1 MVKPNINLL
10 AVIVAVPVIGMTII
24 SPALTVIKDD
34 LNISFSDTQL
44 ILTLYFT
51 FLALGQILSGPF
63 SDKYGRKPI
72 LLLGASIYSI
82 SAFLASLSSNIEILL
97 ILRCFQGLGAAACLS
112 VGRTILSD
120 CFEIKEAAKQ
130 MSKMTAIMAVI
141 PISCFIFGGFLA
153 DFLGWRTN
161 LVALGV
167 ISLLLIICMLL
178 MLQETLETKAK
189 SISFYN
195 MFLVYK
201 GLIKN
206 NSFNFFTVTTA
217 MQTSMFFAMNGF
229 MPYEFAR
236 KGVSI
241 SEFGI
246 WFSLTSVGYIF
257 GNIINSRL
265 SPLLGLEKMCLI
277 GTVCSFTTVFI
288 FFINNNFLENGPMAL
303 SLICVLFGCSNGFAV
318 ANSMTGAINS
328 SKSNKGAASG
338 LMGAFQVGSGGLAGF
353 LIIFFGGAEN
363 FNICLTA
370 LFIMSGISII
380 SSYLILKKGMRYKF
394 KNV

>member
-1 MVKPNINLL
+1 MTKPNINLL

-24 SPALTVIKDD
+24 SPALTLIKND
-34 LNISFSDTQL
+34 LDISFSDTQL
-44 ILTLYFT
+44 VLTLYFI

-72 LLLGASIYSI
+72 LILGATIYSI
-82 SAFLASLSSNIEILL
+82 SAFAASYSSNIEILL
-97 ILRCFQGLGAAACLS
+97 ILRCIQGFGAAACLS

-120 CFEIKEAAKQ
+120 CFEISEAAKQ
-130 MSKMTAIMAVI
+130 MSKMTAIMAII

-153 DFLGWRTN
+153 EFLGWRIN
-161 LVALGV
+161 LIALGV
-167 ISLLLIICMLL
+167 ISLILIILISLL
-178 MLQETLETKAK
+178 LQETLLNKAK
-189 SISFYN
+189 SVSFKN
-195 MFLVYK
+195 IFLVYK

-206 NSFNFFTVTTA
+206 NSFNFFTITTA

-229 MPYEFAR
+229 MPYEFER

-257 GNIINSRL
+257 GNIINSKL
-265 SPLLGLEKMCLI
+265 TPMVGLEKMCFV
-277 GTVCSFTTVFI
+277 GTVCSFCTVFI
-288 FFINNNFLENGPMAL
+288 FFLNNNLGENGPLAL

-328 SKSNKGAASG
+328 SKLNKGAASG

-353 LIIFFGGAEN
+353 LIIYFGGAEN
-363 FNICLTA
+363 FNICLFA

-380 SSYLILKKGMRYKF
+380 SSYLVLYRKKMII
-394 KNV
+394 

>member
-24 SPALTVIKDD
+24 SPALTVIKND

-97 ILRCFQGLGAAACLS
+97 ILRCFQGFGAAACLS

-141 PISCFIFGGFLA
+141 PITCFIFGGFLA
-153 DFLGWRTN
+153 DFFGWRTN
-161 LVALGV
+161 LIALGV

-178 MLQETLETKAK
+178 MLQETLDIKAK

-201 GLIKN
+201 GLVKN

-303 SLICVLFGCSNGFAV
+303 SFICVLFGCSNGFAV

-380 SSYLILKKGMRYKF
+380 SSYLIFKKR
-394 KNV
+394 NEV

>member
-1 MVKPNINLL
+1 MTKPNINLL

-24 SPALTVIKDD
+24 SPALTLIKND
-34 LNISFSDTQL
+34 LDISFSDTQL
-44 ILTLYFT
+44 VLTLYFI

-72 LLLGASIYSI
+72 LILGATIYSI
-82 SAFLASLSSNIEILL
+82 SAFAASYSSNIEILL
-97 ILRCFQGLGAAACLS
+97 ILRCIQGFGAAACLS

-120 CFEIKEAAKQ
+120 CFEISEAAKQ
-130 MSKMTAIMAVI
+130 MSKMTAIMAII

-153 DFLGWRTN
+153 EFLGWRIN
-161 LVALGV
+161 LIALGV
-167 ISLLLIICMLL
+167 ISLILIILISLL
-178 MLQETLETKAK
+178 LQETLLNKAK
-189 SISFYN
+189 SVSFKN
-195 MFLVYK
+195 IFLVYK
-201 GLIKN
+201 RLIKN
-206 NSFNFFTVTTA
+206 NSFNFFTITTA

-229 MPYEFAR
+229 MPYEFER

-257 GNIINSRL
+257 GNIINSKL
-265 SPLLGLEKMCLI
+265 TPMVGLEKMCFV
-277 GTVCSFTTVFI
+277 GTVCSFCTVFI
-288 FFINNNFLENGPMAL
+288 FFLNNNLGENGPLTL

-328 SKSNKGAASG
+328 SKLNKGAASG

-353 LIIFFGGAEN
+353 LIIYFGGAEN
-363 FNICLTA
+363 FNICLFA

-380 SSYLILKKGMRYKF
+380 SSYLVLYRKKMII
-394 KNV
+394 

>member
-1 MVKPNINLL
+1 MIKPNINLL

-24 SPALTVIKDD
+24 SPALTLIKDD

-44 ILTLYFT
+44 VLTLYFI

-72 LLLGASIYSI
+72 LILGATIYSI
-82 SAFLASLSSNIEILL
+82 SAFAASYSSNIEILL
-97 ILRCFQGLGAAACLS
+97 ILRCIQGFGAAACLS

-120 CFEIKEAAKQ
+120 CFEISEAAKQ
-130 MSKMTAIMAVI
+130 MSKMTAIMAII

-153 DFLGWRTN
+153 EFLGWRTN
-161 LVALGV
+161 LIALGI
-167 ISLLLIICMLL
+167 ISLTLIIL
-178 MLQETLETKAK
+178 MSLILQETLINKAK
-189 SISFYN
+189 SVSFKN
-195 MFLVYK
+195 VFLVYM
-201 GLIKN
+201 GLVKN
-206 NSFNFFTVTTA
+206 FSFNFFTITTA

-229 MPYEFAR
+229 MPYEFER

-246 WFSLTSVGYIF
+246 WFSLTSVGYIL
-257 GNIINSRL
+257 GNIINSKL
-265 SPLLGLEKMCLI
+265 TPKVGLEKMCFV
-277 GTVCSFTTVFI
+277 GTVCSFCTVFI
-288 FFINNNFLENGPMAL
+288 FFLNNNLGENGSLTL

-328 SKSNKGAASG
+328 SKLNKGAASG

-363 FNICLTA
+363 FNICLFA

-380 SSYLILKKGMRYKF
+380 SSYLVLNKK
-394 KNV
+394 NIIA

>member
-1 MVKPNINLL
+1 MKKPNINLL

-24 SPALTVIKDD
+24 SPALTLIKND

-44 ILTLYFT
+44 VLTLYFI

-72 LLLGASIYSI
+72 LILGATIYSI
-82 SAFLASLSSNIEILL
+82 SAFAASYSSNIEILL
-97 ILRCFQGLGAAACLS
+97 ILRCIQGFGAAACLS

-120 CFEIKEAAKQ
+120 CFEISEAAKQ
-130 MSKMTAIMAVI
+130 MSKMTAIMAII

-153 DFLGWRTN
+153 EFLGWRIN
-161 LVALGV
+161 LIALGV
-167 ISLLLIICMLL
+167 ISLILIILISLL
-178 MLQETLETKAK
+178 LQETLLNKAK
-189 SISFYN
+189 SVSFKN
-195 MFLVYK
+195 IFIVYK

-206 NSFNFFTVTTA
+206 NSFNFFTITTA

-229 MPYEFAR
+229 MPYEFER

-257 GNIINSRL
+257 GNIINSKL
-265 SPLLGLEKMCLI
+265 TPMVGLEKMCFV
-277 GTVCSFTTVFI
+277 GTICSFCTVFI
-288 FFINNNFLENGPMAL
+288 FFLNNNLGENGPLTL

-328 SKSNKGAASG
+328 SKLNKGAASG

-353 LIIFFGGAEN
+353 LIIYFGGAEN
-363 FNICLTA
+363 FNICLFA

-380 SSYLILKKGMRYKF
+380 SSYLVLYRNKMII
-394 KNV
+394 

>member
-24 SPALTVIKDD
+24 SPALTVIKND

-97 ILRCFQGLGAAACLS
+97 ILRCFQGFGAAACLS

-141 PISCFIFGGFLA
+141 PITCFIFGGFLA
-153 DFLGWRTN
+153 DFFGWRTN
-161 LVALGV
+161 LIALGV

-178 MLQETLETKAK
+178 MLQETLDIKAK

-201 GLIKN
+201 GLVKN

-288 FFINNNFLENGPMAL
+288 FFINNNFLDNGPLAL

-363 FNICLTA
+363 FNICLIA

-380 SSYLILKKGMRYKF
+380 SSYLIFKKR
-394 KNV
+394 NEV

>member
-1 MVKPNINLL
+1 MIKPNINLL

-24 SPALTVIKDD
+24 SPALTLIKDD

-44 ILTLYFT
+44 VLTLYFI

-72 LLLGASIYSI
+72 LILGATIYSI
-82 SAFLASLSSNIEILL
+82 SAFAASYSSNIEILL
-97 ILRCFQGLGAAACLS
+97 ILRCIQGFGAAACLS

-120 CFEIKEAAKQ
+120 CFEISEAAKQ

-153 DFLGWRTN
+153 EYLGWRTN
-161 LVALGV
+161 LIALGI
-167 ISLLLIICMLL
+167 ISLTLIIL
-178 MLQETLETKAK
+178 MSLILQETLINKAK
-189 SISFYN
+189 SVSFKN
-195 MFLVYK
+195 VFLVYN
-201 GLIKN
+201 GLVKN
-206 NSFNFFTVTTA
+206 FSFNFFTITTA

-229 MPYEFAR
+229 MPYEFER

-246 WFSLTSVGYIF
+246 WFSLTSVGYIL
-257 GNIINSRL
+257 GNIINSKL
-265 SPLLGLEKMCLI
+265 TPKVGLEKMCFV
-277 GTVCSFTTVFI
+277 GTVCSFCTVFI
-288 FFINNNFLENGPMAL
+288 FFLNNNLGENGSLTL

-328 SKSNKGAASG
+328 SKLNKGAASG

-363 FNICLTA
+363 FNICLFA
-370 LFIMSGISII
+370 LFIMSGISMI
-380 SSYLILKKGMRYKF
+380 SSYLVLNK
-394 KNV
+394 KNVIT

>member
-1 MVKPNINLL
+1 MTKPNINLL

-24 SPALTVIKDD
+24 SPALTLIKND
-34 LNISFSDTQL
+34 LDISFSDTQL
-44 ILTLYFT
+44 VLTLYFI

-72 LLLGASIYSI
+72 LILGATIYSI
-82 SAFLASLSSNIEILL
+82 SAFAASYSSNIEILL
-97 ILRCFQGLGAAACLS
+97 ILRCIQGFGAAACLS

-120 CFEIKEAAKQ
+120 CFEISEAAKQ
-130 MSKMTAIMAVI
+130 MSKMTAIMAII

-153 DFLGWRTN
+153 EFLGWRIN
-161 LVALGV
+161 LIALGV
-167 ISLLLIICMLL
+167 ISLILIILISLL
-178 MLQETLETKAK
+178 LQETLLNKAK
-189 SISFYN
+189 SVSFKN
-195 MFLVYK
+195 IFLVYK

-206 NSFNFFTVTTA
+206 NSFNFFTITTA

-229 MPYEFAR
+229 MPYEFER

-257 GNIINSRL
+257 GNIINSKL
-265 SPLLGLEKMCLI
+265 TPIVGLEKMCFV
-277 GTVCSFTTVFI
+277 GTVCSFCTVFI
-288 FFINNNFLENGPMAL
+288 FFLNNNIGENGPLTL

-328 SKSNKGAASG
+328 SKLNKGAASG

-353 LIIFFGGAEN
+353 LIIYFGGAIN
-363 FNICLTA
+363 FNICLFA

-380 SSYLILKKGMRYKF
+380 SSYLVLYRKKMII
-394 KNV
+394 

>member
-1 MVKPNINLL
+1 MKKPNINLL

-24 SPALTVIKDD
+24 APALTIIKND
-34 LNISFSDTQL
+34 LNISFENTQL

-51 FLALGQILSGPF
+51 FLAFGQILSGPF

-82 SAFLASLSSNIEILL
+82 SAFFASLSSNIDILL
-97 ILRCFQGLGAAACLS
+97 LLRCFQGFGAAACLS

-120 CFEIKEAAKQ
+120 CYEIKEAAKE

-153 DFLGWRTN
+153 EFLGWRIN
-161 LVALGV
+161 LLALGL
-167 ISLLLIICMLL
+167 ISLILIIVMSFLL
-178 MLQETLETKAK
+178 SETLIKKAK
-189 SISFYN
+189 NISFKK
-195 MFLVYK
+195 MFIVYR
-201 GLIKN
+201 GLLKN
-206 NSFNFFTVTTA
+206 LSFNFFTITTA

-229 MPYEFAR
+229 MPYEFER
-236 KGVSI
+236 KGVSM

-246 WFSLTSVGYIF
+246 WFSFTSLGYIF
-257 GNIINSRL
+257 GNIVNSKL
-265 SPLLGLEKMCLI
+265 CPKVGLERMCLL
-277 GTVCSFTTVFI
+277 GTVCSFCTVLI
-288 FFINNNFLENGPMAL
+288 FFGNNNLFQNGPVVLA
-303 SLICVLFGCSNGFAV
+303 LICMLFGCSNGFAV

-328 SKSNKGAASG
+328 SKFNKGAASG

-353 LIIFFGGAEN
+353 LIIYFGGAQN
-363 FNICLTA
+363 FNICLYA

-380 SSYLILKKGMRYKF
+380 SSYLTSQIKKMSIL
-394 KNV
+394 

>member
-1 MVKPNINLL
+1 MIKPNINLL

-24 SPALTVIKDD
+24 SPALTLIKDD

-44 ILTLYFT
+44 VLTLYFI

-72 LLLGASIYSI
+72 LILGATIYSI
-82 SAFLASLSSNIEILL
+82 SAFAASYSSNIEILL
-97 ILRCFQGLGAAACLS
+97 ILRCIQGFGAAACLS

-120 CFEIKEAAKQ
+120 CFEISEAAKQ
-130 MSKMTAIMAVI
+130 MSKMTAIMAII

-153 DFLGWRTN
+153 EFLGWRTN
-161 LVALGV
+161 LIALGI
-167 ISLLLIICMLL
+167 ISLTLIIL
-178 MLQETLETKAK
+178 MSLILQETLINKAK
-189 SISFYN
+189 SVSFKN
-195 MFLVYK
+195 VFLVYK
-201 GLIKN
+201 GLVKN
-206 NSFNFFTVTTA
+206 IYFNFFTITTA

-229 MPYEFAR
+229 MPYEFER

-246 WFSLTSVGYIF
+246 WFSLTSVGYIL
-257 GNIINSRL
+257 GNIINSKL
-265 SPLLGLEKMCLI
+265 TPKVGLEKMCFV
-277 GTVCSFTTVFI
+277 GTVCSFCTVFI
-288 FFINNNFLENGPMAL
+288 FFLNNNLGENGSLTL

-328 SKSNKGAASG
+328 SKLNKGAASG

-363 FNICLTA
+363 FNICLFA

-380 SSYLILKKGMRYKF
+380 SSYLVLNK
-394 KNV
+394 KNVIT

>member
-1 MVKPNINLL
+1 MTKPNINLL

-24 SPALTVIKDD
+24 SPALTLIKND
-34 LNISFSDTQL
+34 LDISFSDTQL
-44 ILTLYFT
+44 VLTLYFI

-72 LLLGASIYSI
+72 LILGATIYSI
-82 SAFLASLSSNIEILL
+82 SAFAASYSSNIEILL
-97 ILRCFQGLGAAACLS
+97 ILRCIQGFGAAACLS

-120 CFEIKEAAKQ
+120 CFEISEAAKQ
-130 MSKMTAIMAVI
+130 MSKMTAIMAII

-153 DFLGWRTN
+153 EFLGWRIN
-161 LVALGV
+161 LIALGV
-167 ISLLLIICMLL
+167 ISLILIILISLL
-178 MLQETLETKAK
+178 LQETLLNKAK
-189 SISFYN
+189 SVSFKN
-195 MFLVYK
+195 MFIVYK

-206 NSFNFFTVTTA
+206 NSFNFFTITTA

-229 MPYEFAR
+229 MPYEFER

-257 GNIINSRL
+257 GNIINSKL
-265 SPLLGLEKMCLI
+265 TPMVGLEKMCFV
-277 GTVCSFTTVFI
+277 GTVCSFCTVFI
-288 FFINNNFLENGPMAL
+288 FFLNNNLGENGPLTL

-328 SKSNKGAASG
+328 SKLNKGAASG

-353 LIIFFGGAEN
+353 LIIYFGGAEN
-363 FNICLTA
+363 FNICLFA

-380 SSYLILKKGMRYKF
+380 SSYLVLYRKKMII
-394 KNV
+394 

>member
-1 MVKPNINLL
+1 MTKPNINLL

-24 SPALTVIKDD
+24 SPALTLIKND
-34 LNISFSDTQL
+34 LDISFSDTQL
-44 ILTLYFT
+44 VLTLYFI

-72 LLLGASIYSI
+72 LILGTTIYSI
-82 SAFLASLSSNIEILL
+82 SAFAASYSSNIEILL
-97 ILRCFQGLGAAACLS
+97 ILRCIQGFGAAACLS

-120 CFEIKEAAKQ
+120 CFEISEAAKQ
-130 MSKMTAIMAVI
+130 MSKMTAIMAII

-153 DFLGWRTN
+153 EFLGWRIN
-161 LVALGV
+161 LIALGV
-167 ISLLLIICMLL
+167 ISLILIILISLL
-178 MLQETLETKAK
+178 LQETLLNKAK
-189 SISFYN
+189 SVSFKN
-195 MFLVYK
+195 IFIVYK

-206 NSFNFFTVTTA
+206 NSFNFFTITTA

-229 MPYEFAR
+229 MPYEFER

-257 GNIINSRL
+257 GNIINSKL
-265 SPLLGLEKMCLI
+265 TPIVGLEKMCFV
-277 GTVCSFTTVFI
+277 GTVCSFCTVFI
-288 FFINNNFLENGPMAL
+288 FFLNNNIGENGPLTL

-328 SKSNKGAASG
+328 SKLNKGAASG

-353 LIIFFGGAEN
+353 LIIYFGGAEN
-363 FNICLTA
+363 FNICLFA

-380 SSYLILKKGMRYKF
+380 SSYLVLYRKKMII
-394 KNV
+394 

>member
-24 SPALTVIKDD
+24 SPALTVIKND

-72 LLLGASIYSI
+72 LLLGAFIYSI

-97 ILRCFQGLGAAACLS
+97 ILRCFQGFGAAACLS

-141 PISCFIFGGFLA
+141 PITCFIFGGFLA
-153 DFLGWRTN
+153 DFFGWRTN
-161 LVALGV
+161 LIALGV

-178 MLQETLETKAK
+178 MLQETLDIKAK

-201 GLIKN
+201 GLVKN

-303 SLICVLFGCSNGFAV
+303 SFICVLFGCSNGFAV

-380 SSYLILKKGMRYKF
+380 SSYLILKKSNEG
-394 KNV
+394 

>member
-1 MVKPNINLL
+1 MTKPNINLL

-24 SPALTVIKDD
+24 SPALTLIKND
-34 LNISFSDTQL
+34 LDISFSDTQL
-44 ILTLYFT
+44 VLTLYFI

-72 LLLGASIYSI
+72 LILGATIYSI
-82 SAFLASLSSNIEILL
+82 SAFAASFSFNIEILL
-97 ILRCFQGLGAAACLS
+97 ILRCIQGFGAAACLS

-120 CFEIKEAAKQ
+120 CFEISEAAKQ
-130 MSKMTAIMAVI
+130 MSKMTAIMAII

-153 DFLGWRTN
+153 EFLGWRIN
-161 LVALGV
+161 LIALGV
-167 ISLLLIICMLL
+167 ISLILIILISLL
-178 MLQETLETKAK
+178 LQETLLNKAK
-189 SISFYN
+189 SVSFKN
-195 MFLVYK
+195 IFIVYK

-206 NSFNFFTVTTA
+206 NSFNFFTITTA

-229 MPYEFAR
+229 MPYEFER

-257 GNIINSRL
+257 GNIINSKL
-265 SPLLGLEKMCLI
+265 TPIVGLEKMCFV
-277 GTVCSFTTVFI
+277 GTVCSFCTVFI
-288 FFINNNFLENGPMAL
+288 FFLNNNLGENGPLTL

-328 SKSNKGAASG
+328 SKLNKGAASG

-353 LIIFFGGAEN
+353 LIIYFGGAEN
-363 FNICLTA
+363 FNICLFA

-380 SSYLILKKGMRYKF
+380 SSYLVLYRKKIII
-394 KNV
+394 

>member
-1 MVKPNINLL
+1 MTKPNINLL

-24 SPALTVIKDD
+24 SPALTLIKND
-34 LNISFSDTQL
+34 LDISFSDTQL
-44 ILTLYFT
+44 VLTLYFI

-72 LLLGASIYSI
+72 LILGATIYSI
-82 SAFLASLSSNIEILL
+82 SAFAASYSSNIEILL
-97 ILRCFQGLGAAACLS
+97 ILRCIQGFGAAACLS

-120 CFEIKEAAKQ
+120 CFEISEAAKQ
-130 MSKMTAIMAVI
+130 MSKMTAIMAII

-153 DFLGWRTN
+153 EFLGWRIN
-161 LVALGV
+161 LIALGV
-167 ISLLLIICMLL
+167 ISLILIILISLL
-178 MLQETLETKAK
+178 LQETLLNKAK
-189 SISFYN
+189 SVSFKN
-195 MFLVYK
+195 ILIVYK

-206 NSFNFFTVTTA
+206 NSFNFFTITTA

-229 MPYEFAR
+229 MPYEFER

-257 GNIINSRL
+257 GNIINSKL
-265 SPLLGLEKMCLI
+265 TPMVGLEKMCFV
-277 GTVCSFTTVFI
+277 GTVCSFCTVFI
-288 FFINNNFLENGPMAL
+288 FFLNNNLGENGPLIL

-328 SKSNKGAASG
+328 SKLNKGAASG

-353 LIIFFGGAEN
+353 LIIYFGGAEN
-363 FNICLTA
+363 FNICLFA

-380 SSYLILKKGMRYKF
+380 SSYLVLYRKKMII
-394 KNV
+394 

>member
-1 MVKPNINLL
+1 MIKPNINLL

-24 SPALTVIKDD
+24 SPALTLIKDD

-44 ILTLYFT
+44 VLTLYFI

-72 LLLGASIYSI
+72 LILGATIYSI
-82 SAFLASLSSNIEILL
+82 SAFAASNSSNIEILL
-97 ILRCFQGLGAAACLS
+97 ILRCIQGFGAAACLS

-120 CFEIKEAAKQ
+120 CFEISEAAKQ
-130 MSKMTAIMAVI
+130 MSKMTAIMAII

-153 DFLGWRTN
+153 EFLGWRTN
-161 LVALGV
+161 LIALGI
-167 ISLLLIICMLL
+167 ISLTLIIL
-178 MLQETLETKAK
+178 MSLILQETLINKAK
-189 SISFYN
+189 SVSFKN
-195 MFLVYK
+195 VFLVYK
-201 GLIKN
+201 GLVKN
-206 NSFNFFTVTTA
+206 IYFNFFTITTA

-229 MPYEFAR
+229 MPYEFER

-246 WFSLTSVGYIF
+246 WFSFTSVGYIL
-257 GNIINSRL
+257 GNIINSKL
-265 SPLLGLEKMCLI
+265 TPKVGLEKMCFV
-277 GTVCSFTTVFI
+277 GTVCSFCTVFI
-288 FFINNNFLENGPMAL
+288 FFLNNNLGENGSLTL

-328 SKSNKGAASG
+328 SKLNKGAASG

-363 FNICLTA
+363 FNICLFA

-380 SSYLILKKGMRYKF
+380 SSYLVLNKKNIIK
-394 KNV
+394 

>member
-1 MVKPNINLL
+1 MTKPNINLL

-24 SPALTVIKDD
+24 SPALTLIKND
-34 LNISFSDTQL
+34 LDISFSDTQL
-44 ILTLYFT
+44 VLTLYFI

-72 LLLGASIYSI
+72 LILGATIYSI
-82 SAFLASLSSNIEILL
+82 SAFAASYSSNIEILL
-97 ILRCFQGLGAAACLS
+97 ILRCIQGFGAAACLS

-120 CFEIKEAAKQ
+120 CFEISEAAKQ
-130 MSKMTAIMAVI
+130 MSKMTAIMAII

-153 DFLGWRTN
+153 EFLGWRIN
-161 LVALGV
+161 LIALGV
-167 ISLLLIICMLL
+167 ISLILIILISLL
-178 MLQETLETKAK
+178 LQETLLNKAK
-189 SISFYN
+189 SVSFKN
-195 MFLVYK
+195 IFLVYK
-201 GLIKN
+201 RLIKN
-206 NSFNFFTVTTA
+206 NSFNFFTITTA

-229 MPYEFAR
+229 MPYEFER

-257 GNIINSRL
+257 GNIINSKL
-265 SPLLGLEKMCLI
+265 TPMVGLEKMCFV
-277 GTVCSFTTVFI
+277 GTVCSFCTVFI
-288 FFINNNFLENGPMAL
+288 FFLNNNLGENGPLTL

-328 SKSNKGAASG
+328 SKLNKGAASG

-353 LIIFFGGAEN
+353 LIIYFGGAEN
-363 FNICLTA
+363 FNICLFA

-380 SSYLILKKGMRYKF
+380 SSYLVLYRKKIII
-394 KNV
+394 

>member
-1 MVKPNINLL
+1 MTKPNINLL

-24 SPALTVIKDD
+24 SPALTLIKND
-34 LNISFSDTQL
+34 LDISFSDTQL
-44 ILTLYFT
+44 VLTLYFI

-72 LLLGASIYSI
+72 LILGATIYSI
-82 SAFLASLSSNIEILL
+82 SAFAASYSSNIEILL
-97 ILRCFQGLGAAACLS
+97 ILRCIQGFGAAACLS

-120 CFEIKEAAKQ
+120 CFEISEAAKQ
-130 MSKMTAIMAVI
+130 MSKMTAIMAII

-153 DFLGWRTN
+153 EFLGWRIN
-161 LVALGV
+161 LIALGV
-167 ISLLLIICMLL
+167 ISLILIILISLL
-178 MLQETLETKAK
+178 LQETLLNKAK
-189 SISFYN
+189 SVSFKN
-195 MFLVYK
+195 IFIVYK

-206 NSFNFFTVTTA
+206 NSFNFFTITTA
-217 MQTSMFFAMNGF
+217 MQTSMFFSMNGF
-229 MPYEFAR
+229 MPYEFER

-257 GNIINSRL
+257 GNIINSKL
-265 SPLLGLEKMCLI
+265 TPMVGLEKMCFV
-277 GTVCSFTTVFI
+277 GTVCSFCTVFI
-288 FFINNNFLENGPMAL
+288 FFLNNNLGENGPLTL

-328 SKSNKGAASG
+328 SKLNKGAASG

-353 LIIFFGGAEN
+353 LIIYFGGAEN
-363 FNICLTA
+363 FNICLFA

-380 SSYLILKKGMRYKF
+380 SSYLVLYRKKMII
-394 KNV
+394 

>member
-1 MVKPNINLL
+1 LVKPNINLL

-97 ILRCFQGLGAAACLS
+97 ILRCFQGFGAAACLS

-161 LVALGV
+161 LIALGV

-178 MLQETLETKAK
+178 MLQETLEIKAK

-201 GLIKN
+201 GLVKN

-246 WFSLTSVGYIF
+246 WFSLTSLGYIF
-257 GNIINSRL
+257 GNIINSKL

-303 SLICVLFGCSNGFAV
+303 SLICLLFGCSNGFAV

-370 LFIMSGISII
+370 LFIMAGISII
-380 SSYLILKKGMRYKF
+380 SSYLILKKR
-394 KNV
+394 NEV

>member
-1 MVKPNINLL
+1 MIKPNINLL

-24 SPALTVIKDD
+24 SPALTLIKDD

-44 ILTLYFT
+44 VLTLYFI

-72 LLLGASIYSI
+72 LILGATIYSI
-82 SAFLASLSSNIEILL
+82 SAFAASYSSNIEILL
-97 ILRCFQGLGAAACLS
+97 ILRCIQGFGAAACLS

-120 CFEIKEAAKQ
+120 CFEISEAAKQ
-130 MSKMTAIMAVI
+130 MSKMTAIMAII

-153 DFLGWRTN
+153 EFLGWRTN
-161 LVALGV
+161 LIALGV
-167 ISLLLIICMLL
+167 ISLTLIIL
-178 MLQETLETKAK
+178 MSLILQETLINKAK
-189 SISFYN
+189 SVSFKN
-195 MFLVYK
+195 VFLVYK
-201 GLIKN
+201 GLVKN
-206 NSFNFFTVTTA
+206 FSFNFFTITTA

-229 MPYEFAR
+229 MPYEFER

-246 WFSLTSVGYIF
+246 WFSFTSVGYIL
-257 GNIINSRL
+257 GNIINSKL
-265 SPLLGLEKMCLI
+265 TPKVGLEKMCFV
-277 GTVCSFTTVFI
+277 GTVCSFCTVFI
-288 FFINNNFLENGPMAL
+288 FFLNNNLGENGSLTL

-328 SKSNKGAASG
+328 SKLNKGAASG

-363 FNICLTA
+363 FNICLFA

-380 SSYLILKKGMRYKF
+380 SSYLVLNKK
-394 KNV
+394 NIIA

>member
-1 MVKPNINLL
+1 MVRPNINLL

-97 ILRCFQGLGAAACLS
+97 ILRCFQGFGAAACLS

-161 LVALGV
+161 LIALGV

-201 GLIKN
+201 GLVKN

-353 LIIFFGGAEN
+353 LIIYFGGAEN

-380 SSYLILKKGMRYKF
+380 SSYLILKKR
-394 KNV
+394 NEV

>member
-1 MVKPNINLL
+1 LVKPNINLL

-97 ILRCFQGLGAAACLS
+97 ILRCFQGFGAAACLS

-195 MFLVYK
+195 VFLVYK

-380 SSYLILKKGMRYKF
+380 SSYLILKKR
-394 KNV
+394 NEVLI

>member
-1 MVKPNINLL
+1 MTKPNINLL

-24 SPALTVIKDD
+24 SPALTLIKND
-34 LNISFSDTQL
+34 LDISFSDTQL
-44 ILTLYFT
+44 VLTLYFI

-72 LLLGASIYSI
+72 LILGATIYSI
-82 SAFLASLSSNIEILL
+82 SAFAASYSSNIEILL
-97 ILRCFQGLGAAACLS
+97 ILRCIQGFGAAACLS

-120 CFEIKEAAKQ
+120 CFEISEAAKQ
-130 MSKMTAIMAVI
+130 MSKMTAIMAII

-153 DFLGWRTN
+153 EFLGWRIN
-161 LVALGV
+161 LIALGV
-167 ISLLLIICMLL
+167 ISLILIILISLL
-178 MLQETLETKAK
+178 LQETLLNKAK
-189 SISFYN
+189 SVSFKN
-195 MFLVYK
+195 IFIVYK

-206 NSFNFFTVTTA
+206 NSFNFFTITTA

-229 MPYEFAR
+229 MPYEFER

-257 GNIINSRL
+257 GNIINSKL
-265 SPLLGLEKMCLI
+265 TPIVGLEKMCFV
-277 GTVCSFTTVFI
+277 GTVCSFCTVFI
-288 FFINNNFLENGPMAL
+288 FFLNNNLGENGPLTL

-328 SKSNKGAASG
+328 SKLNKGAASG
-338 LMGAFQVGSGGLAGF
+338 LMGAFQVGSGGLAGY
-353 LIIFFGGAEN
+353 LIIYFGGAEN
-363 FNICLTA
+363 FNICLFA

-380 SSYLILKKGMRYKF
+380 SSYLVLYRKKMII
-394 KNV
+394 

>member
-1 MVKPNINLL
+1 MAIYLIKPNINLL

-24 SPALTVIKDD
+24 SPALTLIKDD

-44 ILTLYFT
+44 VLTLYFT

-72 LLLGASIYSI
+72 LILGATIYSV
-82 SAFLASLSSNIEILL
+82 SAFAASFSSNIEILL
-97 ILRCFQGLGAAACLS
+97 ILRCIQGFGAAACLS

-120 CFEIKEAAKQ
+120 CFEISEAAKQ
-130 MSKMTAIMAVI
+130 MSKMTAIMAII

-153 DFLGWRTN
+153 EFLGWRTN
-161 LVALGV
+161 LIALGI
-167 ISLLLIICMLL
+167 ISLTLIIL
-178 MLQETLETKAK
+178 MSLILQETLINKAK
-189 SISFYN
+189 SVSFKN
-195 MFLVYK
+195 VFLVYK
-201 GLIKN
+201 GLVKN
-206 NSFNFFTVTTA
+206 IYFNFFTITTA

-229 MPYEFAR
+229 MPYEFER

-246 WFSLTSVGYIF
+246 WFSFTSVGYIL
-257 GNIINSRL
+257 GNIINSKL
-265 SPLLGLEKMCLI
+265 TPKVGLEKMCFV
-277 GTVCSFTTVFI
+277 GTVCSFLTVLI
-288 FFINNNFLENGPMAL
+288 FFLNNNLGENGSFTL

-328 SKSNKGAASG
+328 SKLNKGAASG

-363 FNICLTA
+363 FNICLFA

-380 SSYLILKKGMRYKF
+380 SSYLVLNKK
-394 KNV
+394 NIIA

>member
-97 ILRCFQGLGAAACLS
+97 ILRCFQGFGAAACLS

-141 PISCFIFGGFLA
+141 PITCFIFGGFLA
-153 DFLGWRTN
+153 DFFGWRTN
-161 LVALGV
+161 LIALGV

-178 MLQETLETKAK
+178 MLQETLEIKAK

-201 GLIKN
+201 GLVKN

-303 SLICVLFGCSNGFAV
+303 SFICVLFGCSNGFAV

-380 SSYLILKKGMRYKF
+380 SSYLILKKSNEG
-394 KNV
+394 

>member
-1 MVKPNINLL
+1 MIRPNINLL

-24 SPALTVIKDD
+24 SPALTLMKND

-44 ILTLYFT
+44 ILTLYFI
-51 FLALGQILSGPF
+51 FLACGQILSGPF

-72 LLLGASIYSI
+72 LLLGALIYSI
-82 SAFLASLSSNIEILL
+82 SAFLASFSSSIEILL
-97 ILRCFQGLGAAACLS
+97 FLRCIQGFGAAACLS

-120 CFEIKEAAKQ
+120 CFEIGEAAKQ
-130 MSKMTAIMAVI
+130 MSKMTAIMAII
-141 PISCFIFGGFLA
+141 PILCYIFGGFLA
-153 DFLGWRTN
+153 EFLGWRAN
-161 LVALGV
+161 LIALGI
-167 ISLLLIICMLL
+167 ISLILIIFMSLI
-178 MLQETLETKAK
+178 LQETLMNKAK
-189 SISFYN
+189 SVSFKN
-195 MFLVYK
+195 MFFVYK
-201 GLIKN
+201 GLVKN
-206 NSFNFFTVTTA
+206 FSFNFFTITTA

-229 MPYEFAR
+229 MPYEFER

-257 GNIINSRL
+257 GNIINSKL
-265 SPLLGLEKMCLI
+265 TPKVGLEKMCFV
-277 GTVCSFTTVFI
+277 GTICSFSTVFI
-288 FFINNNFLENGPMAL
+288 FFINNNLLENGPLAL

-328 SKSNKGAASG
+328 SKLNKGAASG

-363 FNICLTA
+363 FNICLSA

-380 SSYLILKKGMRYKF
+380 SSYLILHRNKITI
-394 KNV
+394 

>member
-1 MVKPNINLL
+1 MTKPNINLL

-24 SPALTVIKDD
+24 SPALTLIKDD

-44 ILTLYFT
+44 VLTLYFI

-72 LLLGASIYSI
+72 LILGATIYSI
-82 SAFLASLSSNIEILL
+82 SAFAASYSSNIEILL
-97 ILRCFQGLGAAACLS
+97 ILRCIQGFGAAACLS

-120 CFEIKEAAKQ
+120 CFEISEAAKQ
-130 MSKMTAIMAVI
+130 MSKMTAIMAII

-153 DFLGWRTN
+153 EFLGWRIN
-161 LVALGV
+161 LIALGV
-167 ISLLLIICMLL
+167 ISLILIILISLL
-178 MLQETLETKAK
+178 LQETLLNKAK
-189 SISFYN
+189 SVSFKN
-195 MFLVYK
+195 IFLVYK
-201 GLIKN
+201 ALIKN
-206 NSFNFFTVTTA
+206 NSFNFFTITTA

-229 MPYEFAR
+229 MPYEFER

-257 GNIINSRL
+257 GNIINSKL
-265 SPLLGLEKMCLI
+265 TPIVGLEKMCFV
-277 GTVCSFTTVFI
+277 GTVCSFCTVFI
-288 FFINNNFLENGPMAL
+288 FFLNNNLGENGPLTL

-328 SKSNKGAASG
+328 SKLNKGAASG

-353 LIIFFGGAEN
+353 LIIYFGGAEN
-363 FNICLTA
+363 FNICLFA

-380 SSYLILKKGMRYKF
+380 SSYLVLYRKKMII
-394 KNV
+394 

>member
-1 MVKPNINLL
+1 MVRPNINLL

-97 ILRCFQGLGAAACLS
+97 ILRCFQGFGAAACLS

-161 LVALGV
+161 LIALGV

-201 GLIKN
+201 GLVKN

-288 FFINNNFLENGPMAL
+288 FFINNNFLENGPLAL

-353 LIIFFGGAEN
+353 LIIYFGGAEN

-380 SSYLILKKGMRYKF
+380 SSYLILKKR
-394 KNV
+394 NEVLI

>member
-1 MVKPNINLL
+1 MTKPNINLL

-24 SPALTVIKDD
+24 SPALTLIKDD
-34 LNISFSDTQL
+34 LNISFSHTQL
-44 ILTLYFT
+44 VLTLYFI

-72 LLLGASIYSI
+72 LILGATIYSI
-82 SAFLASLSSNIEILL
+82 SAFAASYSSNIEILL
-97 ILRCFQGLGAAACLS
+97 ILRCIQGFGAAACLS

-120 CFEIKEAAKQ
+120 CFEISEAAKQ
-130 MSKMTAIMAVI
+130 MSKMTAIMAII

-153 DFLGWRTN
+153 EYLGWRTN
-161 LVALGV
+161 LIALGI
-167 ISLLLIICMLL
+167 ISLTLIIL
-178 MLQETLETKAK
+178 MSLILQETLINKAK
-189 SISFYN
+189 SVSFKN
-195 MFLVYK
+195 VFLVYN
-201 GLIKN
+201 GLVKN
-206 NSFNFFTVTTA
+206 FSFNFFTITTA

-229 MPYEFAR
+229 MPYEFER

-246 WFSLTSVGYIF
+246 WFSLTSVGYIL
-257 GNIINSRL
+257 GNIINSKL
-265 SPLLGLEKMCLI
+265 TPKVGLEKMCFV
-277 GTVCSFTTVFI
+277 GTVCSFCTVFI
-288 FFINNNFLENGPMAL
+288 FFLNNNLGENGSLTL

-328 SKSNKGAASG
+328 SKLNKGAASG

-353 LIIFFGGAEN
+353 LIILFGGAEN
-363 FNICLTA
+363 FNICLFA

-380 SSYLILKKGMRYKF
+380 SSYLVLRR
-394 KNV
+394 KNIIT

>member
-1 MVKPNINLL
+1 MIKPNINLL

-24 SPALTVIKDD
+24 SPALTLIKDD

-44 ILTLYFT
+44 ILTLYFI

-72 LLLGASIYSI
+72 LILGATIYSI
-82 SAFLASLSSNIEILL
+82 SAFAASYSSNIEILL
-97 ILRCFQGLGAAACLS
+97 ILRCIQGFGAAACLS

-120 CFEIKEAAKQ
+120 CFEISEAAKQ
-130 MSKMTAIMAVI
+130 MSKMTAIMAII

-153 DFLGWRTN
+153 EFLGWRTN
-161 LVALGV
+161 LIALGV
-167 ISLLLIICMLL
+167 ISLILIILTSQI
-178 MLQETLETKAK
+178 LQETLINKAK
-189 SISFYN
+189 SVSFKN
-195 MFLVYK
+195 VFLVYK
-201 GLIKN
+201 GLVKN
-206 NSFNFFTVTTA
+206 ISFNFFTITTA

-229 MPYEFAR
+229 MPYEFER

-246 WFSLTSVGYIF
+246 WFSLTSVGYIL
-257 GNIINSRL
+257 GNIINSKL
-265 SPLLGLEKMCLI
+265 TPKVGLEKMCFV
-277 GTVCSFTTVFI
+277 GTVCSFCTVFI
-288 FFINNNFLENGPMAL
+288 FFLNNNLGENGPLTL

-328 SKSNKGAASG
+328 SKLNKGAASG

-353 LIIFFGGAEN
+353 LIIYFGGAEN
-363 FNICLTA
+363 FNICLFA

-380 SSYLILKKGMRYKF
+380 SSYLVLYRNKMII
-394 KNV
+394 

>member
-1 MVKPNINLL
+1 MTKPNINLL

-24 SPALTVIKDD
+24 SPALTLIKND
-34 LNISFSDTQL
+34 LDISFSDTQL
-44 ILTLYFT
+44 VLTLYFI

-72 LLLGASIYSI
+72 LILGATIYSI
-82 SAFLASLSSNIEILL
+82 SAFAASYSSNIEILL
-97 ILRCFQGLGAAACLS
+97 ILRCIQGFGAAACLS

-120 CFEIKEAAKQ
+120 CFEISEAAKQ
-130 MSKMTAIMAVI
+130 MSKMTAIMAII

-153 DFLGWRTN
+153 EFLGWRIN
-161 LVALGV
+161 LIALGV
-167 ISLLLIICMLL
+167 ISLILIILISLL
-178 MLQETLETKAK
+178 LQETLLNKAK
-189 SISFYN
+189 SVSFKN
-195 MFLVYK
+195 IFIVYK
-201 GLIKN
+201 DLIKN
-206 NSFNFFTVTTA
+206 NSFNFFTITTA

-229 MPYEFAR
+229 MPYEFER

-257 GNIINSRL
+257 GNIINSKL
-265 SPLLGLEKMCLI
+265 TPMVGLEKMCFV
-277 GTVCSFTTVFI
+277 GTVCSFCTVFI
-288 FFINNNFLENGPMAL
+288 FFLNNNLGENGPLTL

-328 SKSNKGAASG
+328 SKLNKGAASG

-353 LIIFFGGAEN
+353 LIIYFGGAEN
-363 FNICLTA
+363 FNICLFA

-380 SSYLILKKGMRYKF
+380 SSYLVLYRKKMII
-394 KNV
+394 